1 LASPHAASRE
11 HPRTRSP
18 REHSIP
24 VGAGERAP
32 AENRI
37 LAALPRTDYQR
48 LLPKLEPVT
57 LAFGEVLYEPTD
69 EVRHVYFPGESLVS
83 LLTVIDRR
91 LALEVGL
98 VGREGVVGTAF
109 ALGSGAS
116 PVRALVQAGGT
127 AMRMEVAAFR
137 KELRMSSALQ
147 RELHAYNDALLAQV
161 AQTAACNRF
170 HVVAARLARRLLMA
184 RDRLC
189 SDQFRL
195 THEFLGHVLGV
206 RRVGVTKAAH
216 ALKKRKLID
225 YSRGNIAIL
234 NGRGLE
240 AAACSCYQIFRDR
253 NAKE

>member
-1 LASPHAASRE
+1 MAMGAAD
-11 HPRTRSP
+11 
-18 REHSIP
+18 
-24 VGAGERAP
+24 RAP
-32 AENRI
+32 VDNRI
-37 LAALPRTDYQR
+37 LAALPRPDYQR
-48 LLPKLEPVT
+48 LVSKLEPVR
-57 LAFGEVLYEPTD
+57 LAFGEVLCEPAD
-69 EVRHVYFPGESLVS
+69 EVRYVYFPGESLVS
-83 LLTVIDRR
+83 LLTVVDRR

-109 ALGSGAS
+109 AMGTGAS
-116 PVRALVQAGGT
+116 PVRALVQAAGT
-127 AMRMEVAAFR
+127 ALRMETAAFR
-137 KELRMSSALQ
+137 KEFRLSSALQ
-147 RELHAYNDALLAQV
+147 RELHLYNHSLMVQF

-170 HVVAARLARRLLMA
+170 HVVAARLARRLLMT
-184 RDRLC
+184 RDRLN

-240 AAACSCYQIFRDR
+240 SAACSCYEIF
-253 NAKE
+253 KERGA

>member
-1 LASPHAASRE
+1 LASPHAASWE
-11 HPRTRSP
+11 HPRTRPP
-18 REHSIP
+18 RDHLIP
-24 VGAGERAP
+24 VGSGERAP
-32 AENRI
+32 VENRI

-48 LLPKLEPVT
+48 LVPKLETVR

-69 EVRHVYFPGESLVS
+69 EIRHVYFPGDCLVS

-109 ALGSGAS
+109 ALGSGLS

-127 AMRMEVAAFR
+127 AVRMEAAAFC
-137 KELRMSSALQ
+137 KELRLSSALQ
-147 RELHAYNDALLAQV
+147 RELHLHSDALLAQF

-184 RDRLC
+184 RDRLG

-216 ALKKRKLID
+216 ALKERKLID

-240 AAACSCYQIFRDR
+240 AAACSCYQIFRGR
-253 NAKE
+253 NARE